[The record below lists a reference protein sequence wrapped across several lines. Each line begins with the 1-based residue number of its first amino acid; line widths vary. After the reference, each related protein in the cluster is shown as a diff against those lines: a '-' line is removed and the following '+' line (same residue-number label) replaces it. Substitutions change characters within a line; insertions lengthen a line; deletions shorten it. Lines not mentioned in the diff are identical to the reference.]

1 MNLPTVPLF
10 VMYGVLAVVFFYL
23 FWYEFLSS
31 RAYQRGFETRLSA
44 TEPESNHATSRLS
57 SEPVTLESHIIGF
70 DPVEGKIDYTLYLR
84 SSRIITYAS
93 VWVWNFV
100 PGRTIGDFPKSI
112 SGWLVQL
119 RDLSSARSENTLI
132 QKLSSWAAFNNSG
145 DNITQ
150 QAQSVRCARSNP
162 RLFPFDTYEFS
173 FELDTKTIKNS
184 ENVKSDLKEFYQ
196 RFREGDK
203 EATKGVAKK
212 ILSVASNADVGGTCD
227 VARGLGLQIEK
238 AVRREKGV
246 WGGGNE
252 FIIRL
257 RRSPMLKFFFF
268 LLYGIALL
276 LLVGIHKL
284 TDGPQ
289 AGVAILAYIGGLW
302 GIRSFLQSHIRLFP
316 TLVDFVMLVLTSLA
330 GLRLLLVLFG

>member
-1 MNLPTVPLF
+1 MNFASVPLF
-10 VMYGVLAVVFFYL
+10 VMYAVLAVLFFYL

-31 RAYQRGFETRLSA
+31 RAYQRNFETKPSA
-44 TEPESNHATSRLS
+44 TEPESNHATLRLN
-57 SEPVTLESHIIGF
+57 SEPVMLEAHIIGF
-70 DPVEGKIDYTLYLR
+70 NPVEGKIDFTLYLR
-84 SSRIITYAS
+84 SSGIITYAS

-112 SGWLVQL
+112 SGWLDEM
-119 RDLSSARSENTLI
+119 RDLSSAKSENTLI
-132 QKLSSWAAFNNSG
+132 QKLTSWAAFNDSG

-150 QAQSVRCARSNP
+150 TQSVRCARSNP
-162 RLFPFDTYEFS
+162 RLFPFDTYEF
-173 FELDTKTIKNS
+173 FLVLDTKTIKNS
-184 ENVKSDLKEFYQ
+184 ENVKADLKEFYQ
-196 RFREGDK
+196 RFRERDK
-203 EATKGVAKK
+203 EATIGVAKK
-212 ILSVASNADVGGTCD
+212 ILSTASKADVGGTCD
-227 VARGLGLQIEK
+227 VARGLGLQIGK
-238 AVRREKGV
+238 AVRREKDV
-246 WGGGNE
+246 LGGGNE

-257 RRSPMLKFFFF
+257 RRGPMLKFFFF

-284 TDGPQ
+284 TGWPQ

-330 GLRLLLVLFG
+330 GLRLLLVLFS